1 MLSNSVHFKKKLRGT
16 PLRKLIFILFSQ
28 IEQLFVNYTQ
38 VSGHRLNPRNSY
50 HRQTIMLISDIFISN
65 KVLLIGDAN
74 VGKTSFLQRYTRNTF
89 RQDYKGTVGV
99 DFALKI
105 LHMSDQDTLVKLQLW
120 DVAGKCTCCI
130 TVRKFAIFLVPH
142 KY

>member
-1 MLSNSVHFKKKLRGT
+1 MNSSSKIYFFKL
-16 PLRKLIFILFSQ
+16 LLSQ

-50 HRQTIMLISDIFISN
+50 YRQTIILIPDIFISN

-120 DVAGKCTCCI
+120 DVAGKCTC
-130 TVRKFAIFLVPH
+130 VRLYYRKKICYIFDTTQIL
-142 KY
+142 